1 MKINDLTVD
10 GLEQENYFATQEL
23 IDVVNA
29 AIFLDKPLLIE
40 GPAGTGKTFL
50 AKTLSALLNLE
61 LIRLQCHEGIDEDKS
76 VYEWNYKKQLL
87 SIQKSEENENLFDE
101 KYLIKRPI
109 LSALTTEENS
119 LFLIDEIDRSDEE
132 FEALLLEILA
142 ENQVTI
148 PEFGTIKGNENRI
161 TILTSNST
169 RELSDALRRRCIYY
183 YLDFPSI
190 EIETKVFMNSIED
203 IEENENLFDEKYLIK
218 RPILT
223 ALTTEE
229 NSLFLIDEIDR
240 SDEEF
245 EALLLEVLAEN
256 QVTIPEFGT
265 IKGSENRI
273 TILTSNSTRE
283 LSDALRRRCIY
294 YYLDFP
300 SIEIET
306 KVFMNSIEDIDE
318 NEARK
323 YASLVSFIRSLS
335 LNKIPSLIES
345 VEWVKYNNSKDQES
359 VRSNL
364 GILLKDKSD
373 QKKYVEK
380 LEESNEFNQE

>member
-1 MKINDLTVD
+1 MKINDLTIEA
-10 GLEQENYFATQEL
+10 LEQENYFANQDL

-50 AKTLSALLNLE
+50 AKTLSKLLNLE
-61 LIRLQCHEGIDEDKS
+61 LIRLQCHEGIDEDKA

-87 SIQKSEENENLFDE
+87 SIQQSEKNENLFDE

-109 LSALTTEENS
+109 LSALTNKENS

-148 PEFGTIKGNENRI
+148 PEFGTIQGSENRI
-161 TILTSNST
+161 TVLTSNST

-190 EIETKVFMNSIED
+190 DIETKVFMSSIE
-203 IEENENLFDEKYLIK
+203 N
-218 RPILT
+218 
-223 ALTTEE
+223 
-229 NSLFLIDEIDR
+229 IDKE
-240 SDEEF
+240 
-245 EALLLEVLAEN
+245 
-256 QVTIPEFGT
+256 
-265 IKGSENRI
+265 
-273 TILTSNSTRE
+273 
-283 LSDALRRRCIY
+283 
-294 YYLDFP
+294 
-300 SIEIET
+300 
-306 KVFMNSIEDIDE
+306 
-318 NEARK
+318 EARK
-323 YASLVSFIRSLS
+323 YASLISFIRSLN

-345 VEWVKYNNSKDQES
+345 VEWVKYNNSKEKES

-364 GILLKDKSD
+364 GVLLKDKSD
-373 QKKYVEK
+373 QKKYIEK

>member
-1 MKINDLTVD
+1 MNINDLTID
-10 GLEQENYFATQEL
+10 SLEKENYFATQEL
-23 IDVVNA
+23 VDVVNA

-50 AKTLSALLNLE
+50 AKTLSSLLNLE
-61 LIRLQCHEGIDEDKS
+61 LIRLQCHEGIDEDKA

-87 SIQKSEENENLFDE
+87 SIQSSEKNENLFDE

-109 LSALTTEENS
+109 LTALTNKESS

-142 ENQVTI
+142 ENQFTI
-148 PEFGTIKGNENRI
+148 PEFGTINGSDNRV

-190 EIETKVFMNSIED
+190 DIESKVLMNSIDKLDED
-203 IEENENLFDEKYLIK
+203 
-218 RPILT
+218 
-223 ALTTEE
+223 
-229 NSLFLIDEIDR
+229 
-240 SDEEF
+240 
-245 EALLLEVLAEN
+245 
-256 QVTIPEFGT
+256 
-265 IKGSENRI
+265 
-273 TILTSNSTRE
+273 
-283 LSDALRRRCIY
+283 DA
-294 YYLDFP
+294 
-300 SIEIET
+300 
-306 KVFMNSIEDIDE
+306 K
-318 NEARK
+318 K
-323 YASLVSFIRSLS
+323 YASLISFVRSLS

-345 VEWVKYNNSKDQES
+345 VEWVKYNNSKNNES
-359 VRSNL
+359 IRSNL

-373 QKKYVEK
+373 QKKYIEK

>member
-1 MKINDLTVD
+1 MNINDLTID
-10 GLEQENYFATQEL
+10 SLEKENYFATQEL
-23 IDVVNA
+23 VDVVNA

-50 AKTLSALLNLE
+50 AKTLSSLLNLE
-61 LIRLQCHEGIDEDKS
+61 LIRLQCHEGIDEDKA

-87 SIQKSEENENLFDE
+87 SIQSSEKNENLFDE

-109 LSALTTEENS
+109 LTALTNIESS

-148 PEFGTIKGNENRI
+148 PEFGTINGSDNRV

-190 EIETKVFMNSIED
+190 DIESKVLMNSIDKLDED
-203 IEENENLFDEKYLIK
+203 
-218 RPILT
+218 
-223 ALTTEE
+223 
-229 NSLFLIDEIDR
+229 
-240 SDEEF
+240 
-245 EALLLEVLAEN
+245 
-256 QVTIPEFGT
+256 
-265 IKGSENRI
+265 
-273 TILTSNSTRE
+273 
-283 LSDALRRRCIY
+283 DAKK
-294 YYLDFP
+294 F
-300 SIEIET
+300 
-306 KVFMNSIEDIDE
+306 
-318 NEARK
+318 
-323 YASLVSFIRSLS
+323 ASLISFIRSLS

-345 VEWVKYNNSKDQES
+345 VEWVKYNNSKNNES
-359 VRSNL
+359 IRSNL

-373 QKKYVEK
+373 QKKYIEK

>member
-1 MKINDLTVD
+1 MNINDLTID
-10 GLEQENYFATQEL
+10 SLEKENYFATQEL
-23 IDVVNA
+23 VDVVNA

-50 AKTLSALLNLE
+50 AKTLSSLLNLE
-61 LIRLQCHEGIDEDKS
+61 LIRLQCHEGIDEDKA

-87 SIQKSEENENLFDE
+87 SIQSSEKNENLFDE

-109 LSALTTEENS
+109 LTALTNNESS

-148 PEFGTIKGNENRI
+148 PEFGTINGSDNRV

-190 EIETKVFMNSIED
+190 DIESKVLMNSIDKLDED
-203 IEENENLFDEKYLIK
+203 
-218 RPILT
+218 
-223 ALTTEE
+223 
-229 NSLFLIDEIDR
+229 
-240 SDEEF
+240 
-245 EALLLEVLAEN
+245 
-256 QVTIPEFGT
+256 
-265 IKGSENRI
+265 
-273 TILTSNSTRE
+273 
-283 LSDALRRRCIY
+283 DA
-294 YYLDFP
+294 
-300 SIEIET
+300 
-306 KVFMNSIEDIDE
+306 K
-318 NEARK
+318 K
-323 YASLVSFIRSLS
+323 YASLISFVRSLS

-345 VEWVKYNNSKDQES
+345 VEWVKYNNSKNNES
-359 VRSNL
+359 IRSNL

-373 QKKYVEK
+373 QKKYIEK

>member
-1 MKINDLTVD
+1 MNINDLTID
-10 GLEQENYFATQEL
+10 SLEKENYFATQEL
-23 IDVVNA
+23 VDVVNA

-50 AKTLSALLNLE
+50 AKTLSSLLNLE
-61 LIRLQCHEGIDEDKS
+61 LIRLQCHEGIDEDKA

-87 SIQKSEENENLFDE
+87 SIQSSEKNENLFDE

-109 LSALTTEENS
+109 LTALTNIES
-119 LFLIDEIDRSDEE
+119 SIFLIDEIDRSDEE

-148 PEFGTIKGNENRI
+148 PEFGTINGSDNRV

-190 EIETKVFMNSIED
+190 DIESKVLMNSIDKLDED
-203 IEENENLFDEKYLIK
+203 
-218 RPILT
+218 
-223 ALTTEE
+223 
-229 NSLFLIDEIDR
+229 
-240 SDEEF
+240 
-245 EALLLEVLAEN
+245 
-256 QVTIPEFGT
+256 
-265 IKGSENRI
+265 
-273 TILTSNSTRE
+273 
-283 LSDALRRRCIY
+283 DAKKL
-294 YYLDFP
+294 
-300 SIEIET
+300 
-306 KVFMNSIEDIDE
+306 
-318 NEARK
+318 
-323 YASLVSFIRSLS
+323 ASLISFIRSLS

-345 VEWVKYNNSKDQES
+345 VEWVKYNNSKNNES
-359 VRSNL
+359 IRSNL

-373 QKKYVEK
+373 QKKYIEK